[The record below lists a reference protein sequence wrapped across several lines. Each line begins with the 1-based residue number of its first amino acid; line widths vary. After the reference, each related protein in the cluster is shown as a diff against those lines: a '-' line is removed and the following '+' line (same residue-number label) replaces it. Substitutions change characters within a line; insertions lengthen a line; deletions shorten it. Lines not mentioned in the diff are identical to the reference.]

1 MVMDSSLTRPLA
13 VVTGASSGI
22 GYELAK
28 QFAQN
33 GFDLVVTA
41 SGSSLNEAASSFEG
55 LGAKV
60 ETVQA
65 DLATYDGVET
75 LYNKIKATGRAVDA
89 IAINAGVGVGGEFAQ
104 TDLKDE
110 LNLINLNV
118 VSSVHLA
125 KRVVKDMVERG
136 NGRILFTSSIAA
148 LMPGPFEAVY
158 AASKAFIHSFSE
170 ALRNE
175 LKDTGVTVT
184 ALMPGPTD
192 TNFFHRAG
200 MDDTKVGASEKDD
213 PAQVAKQGF
222 DALMAGKDGILAGSL
237 KTKLQGT
244 VAKVLPDTLNAEQH
258 RKLSEP
264 GSANK

>member
-1 MVMDSSLTRPLA
+1 MNSSFTRPLA
-13 VVTGASSGI
+13 VVTGASNGI

-33 GFDLVVTA
+33 GFDLLVTGTGA
-41 SGSSLNEAASSFEG
+41 SINEAAQAFKD
-55 LGAKV
+55 LGAQV

-75 LYNKIKATGRAVDA
+75 LYNQIKAIDRPVDA
-89 IAINAGVGVGGEFAQ
+89 IAINAGVGVSGDFARE

-125 KRVVKDMVERG
+125 KRVVKDMVDRG
-136 NGRILFTSSIAA
+136 KGRILFTSSIAA
-148 LMPGPFEAVY
+148 LMPGPFETVY
-158 AASKAFIHSFSE
+158 AASKAFVHSFSE
-170 ALRNE
+170 GLRSE

-192 TNFFHRAG
+192 TNFFQRAD
-200 MDDTKVGASEKDD
+200 MDDTKVGADKKDD
-213 PAQVAKQGF
+213 PAEVAKQGF
-222 DALMAGKDGILAGSL
+222 DALMAGKDQIIAGSL
-237 KTKLQGT
+237 KTKILGT
-244 VAKVLPDTLNAEQH
+244 VSKVLPDTVSAELH

-264 GSANK
+264 GSAN